1 MFCSCDFCSWPVLTE
16 TIKCDMING
25 VTSCFKVKKEQ
36 YSQQLM
42 KSRLSTD
49 QIVLAKRN
57 YARYHIRTFSIIS
70 RATWGLV
77 YNVVR
82 LNVRSWHTSN
92 VHPESEVHVSR
103 GVKCLSRK
111 ISYQVRTSP
120 CEKSQIALSPVS
132 FANDIKHGL
141 WLLWNAC
148 RYVWQEK
155 SGRFPQDL
163 LTNVFKCDVMENPF
177 WKKGK
182 VDTKDFCGT
191 LPSTSTLDEPLV
203 TFFLTV
209 QFGCKNRWMWAACCR
224 QMAPIRWLWRV
235 CYEGTG
241 EEVGGSTPSNALSD

>member
-25 VTSCFKVKKEQ
+25 VTRSEIPSVKWPNSIGKEKLCKISHKNFLHNIQSNLRIGLKCCKTECKVMTCEQ
-36 YSQQLM
+36 
-42 KSRLSTD
+42 TC
-49 QIVLAKRN
+49 
-57 YARYHIRTFSIIS
+57 
-70 RATWGLV
+70 
-77 YNVVR
+77 
-82 LNVRSWHTSN
+82 WHTSN

-103 GVKCLSRK
+103 GVKCLSWK

-132 FANDIKHGL
+132 FANDIKHGI

-148 RYVWQEK
+148 RYAWQEQ

-191 LPSTSTLDEPLV
+191 LPSTSTLGEP
-203 TFFLTV
+203 FFDGTV
-209 QFGCKNRWMWAACCR
+209 
-224 QMAPIRWLWRV
+224 WL
-235 CYEGTG
+235 
-241 EEVGGSTPSNALSD
+241 